1 MREGD
6 FRVYV
11 QDILEAIK
19 RIEEYLEGLTF
30 EEFSRTTRPW
40 TRSLGISRS

>member
-11 QDILEAIK
+11 KDILEAIR
-19 RIEEYLEGLTF
+19 RIDLLLCCLQ
-30 EEFSRTTRPW
+30 S
-40 TRSLGISRS
+40 